1 MSSTVQNED
10 RQTSAETQVKDVDLP
25 PLPDAP
31 RGWALLMMI
40 GPAFVWMGEAI
51 GSGEVI
57 LSTRFGA
64 VLGTAV
70 LWVPALAI
78 FLKYWVGMAGARYT
92 VSTGEG
98 MMDMFSRLPGPRN
111 WAVWIVL
118 LAQTFAATISTGGL
132 AVAAGTFAHAL
143 VPALPAFAWSW
154 MLAALAMAVV
164 WSGRF
169 DALKRVMS
177 LLVLVMIIGVGYVAL
192 KTSPELG
199 AVLQGLLGFQI
210 PDIPDWAVQTGKI
223 DANPWREMAPIM
235 GWAAGG
241 FASQV
246 WYTYWVL
253 GAGYGMTHG
262 RPYGKPGEVAAL
274 KQMSSETASKVR
286 GWCRVVYADATVALV
301 IGMATTLGFMLAGAT
316 ILRPLQVVPEG
327 PRVAFEL
334 AAVFGSHWGKTGEI
348 LFILA
353 GWAALFSTL
362 LGQLAGWP
370 RLLSD
375 GYRICV
381 PRFGR
386 LAWEKQFRLFLIA
399 LVGVNFLITYA
410 LGLQP
415 VRLIQTAAFTEG
427 VLLVPLQALA
437 IFLALYFVL
446 PRLLS
451 ADARQILKP
460 HKLFGVPLL
469 VCAIVYLFFIVI
481 RFTL

>member
-1 MSSTVQNED
+1 MMSQAQKEGAQIKTAPVS
-10 RQTSAETQVKDVDLP
+10 S
-25 PLPDAP
+25 LPDPP
-31 RGWALLMMI
+31 RGLALLLLI

-64 VLGTAV
+64 VMGTAV

-78 FLKYWVGMAGARYT
+78 FLKYWIGMAGARYT
-92 VSTGEG
+92 VCTGEG

-132 AVAAGTFAHAL
+132 AVAAGTFANAL
-143 VPALPAFAWSW
+143 VPALPGFAWSW
-154 MLAALAMAVV
+154 ILAALAVAIV

-177 LLVLVMIIGVGYVAL
+177 VLITIMIIGVGYVAV
-192 KTSPELG
+192 KSSPEVG
-199 AVLQGLLGFQI
+199 AIITGLFGFQI
-210 PDIPDWAVQTGKI
+210 PDIPDWAVRTGRI
-223 DANPWREMAPIM
+223 EANPWREMGPIM

-262 RPYGKPGEVAAL
+262 RPYGQPADLQAL
-274 KQMSSETASKVR
+274 KQMSSETAGKVR
-286 GWCRVVYADATVALV
+286 GWCRVVYADATTALV
-301 IGMATTLGFMLAGAT
+301 IGLVTTLSFMLAGAT
-316 ILRPLQVVPEG
+316 ILGPLRVVPEG
-327 PRVAFEL
+327 PRVAFDL
-334 AAVFGSHWGKTGEI
+334 ASIFGAQWGRGGEI
-348 LFILA
+348 LFIMA

-362 LGQLAGWP
+362 VGQLAGWP

-381 PRFGR
+381 PRFGQ
-386 LAWEKQFRLFLIA
+386 LAWEKQFHFFLIA
-399 LVGVNFLITYA
+399 LLAINFLITYA

-415 VRLIQTAAFTEG
+415 VKLIQTAAFTEG
-427 VLLVPLQALA
+427 VLLVPLQAMA
-437 IFLALYFVL
+437 VFLALYLVL
-446 PRLLS
+446 PKLLS
-451 ADARQILKP
+451 QEAGQVLRP
-460 HKLFGVPLL
+460 HRLFGVPLIAGAL
-469 VCAIVYLFFIVI
+469 IYLSFII
-481 RFTL
+481 ARFTL

>member
-1 MSSTVQNED
+1 
-10 RQTSAETQVKDVDLP
+10 
-25 PLPDAP
+25 
-31 RGWALLMMI
+31 MML
-40 GPAFVWMGEAI
+40 GPGFVWMGEAI

-64 VLGTAV
+64 VMGAAA
-70 LWVPALAI
+70 LWAPALAI
-78 FLKYWVGMAGARYT
+78 FLKYWIGMAGARYT
-92 VSTGEG
+92 VCTGEG

-118 LAQTFAATISTGGL
+118 LAQTLAAMISTGGL
-132 AVAAGTFAHAL
+132 AVAAGVFAHAL
-143 VPALPAFAWSW
+143 LPALPGFAWSW
-154 MLAALAMAVV
+154 ILAALAVIIV

-169 DALKRVMS
+169 DALKRAMT
-177 LLVLVMIIGVGYVAL
+177 LLVTVMIIGVGYVTIKASPDLVAAL
-192 KTSPELG
+192 K
-199 AVLQGLLGFQI
+199 GLFAFTL
-210 PDIPDWAVQTGKI
+210 PAIPDWALATGKI
-223 DANPWREMAPIM
+223 DANPWREVGPIM

-241 FASQV
+241 VASQV

-262 RPYGKPGEVAAL
+262 RSYGQPCDVQAL
-274 KQMSSETASKVR
+274 KHMSSETALKVR
-286 GWCRVVYADATVALV
+286 GWCRVVYADATMAMV
-301 IGMATTLGFMLAGAT
+301 IGMAATLAFMLAGAT
-316 ILRPLQVVPEG
+316 ILAPRRVVPEG
-327 PRVAFEL
+327 PSVAFEL
-334 AAVFGSHWGKTGEI
+334 AAIFGAEWGRAGEI

-362 LGQLAGWP
+362 IGQLAGWP

-386 LAWEKQFRLFLIA
+386 IAWEKQFRLFLIGLLA
-399 LVGVNFLITYA
+399 INFLITYA

-427 VLLVPLQALA
+427 VLLVPLQAVAILLA
-437 IFLALYFVL
+437 IYLVQ

-451 ADARQILKP
+451 EDAARILRP
-460 HKLFGVPLL
+460 GALFGALL
-469 VCAIVYLFFIVI
+469 VAGAIIYSLFIVA